1 MRSARRQGSLVLL
14 SSASLTT
21 IAEHGVSITPSIAHC
36 LKQAPVE
43 HLRNVHMAT
52 ILRRAFRSALLT
64 SLPGRALFSSQP
76 SFTGRSFRDA
86 LALLDTLQTNQQV
99 VKSISASG
107 RNANEAAIPEMRE
120 WLRRAGYTTN
130 DFADH
135 QRFIHVAGTK
145 GKGSVCAMVE
155 SILLQFRSGQKN
167 KIGKIGMYT
176 SPHLVSVTERIR
188 IDGLPIS
195 QRTFA
200 RYFFEIWDRLNAAN
214 QQGDIESTKP
224 SYFRYLTILA
234 LHAFK
239 QEGVETAII
248 ECGIGGEYD
257 STNILP
263 RDAVTTTAITSL
275 GLDHVEMLGVKIEDI
290 AWHKSGIMKDRVKV
304 FTVKQVPGAQ
314 AILEQRASAKG
325 ASLVLVEPISTLQ
338 DIKLGLEGDFQKEN
352 AALAVSVAASHLN
365 ELAVDVSLPVPV
377 NTLPG
382 EFTTGL
388 ETVDWPGRCQVIQDG
403 NITWCLDGAHTEESI
418 RAAAIWYHGCLVKA
432 HSGLEP
438 PIATMLMFNQTDRNG
453 AALLRQLMTALYTC
467 RNAGSLGVFYPRNPP
482 LAGGS
487 RRLGSSIFTY
497 AAFPASS
504 PSRQG
509 EQTRDLTAQ
518 ERLGSVYQSLDGN
531 ALYMPY
537 ATVAEA
543 VELAQRVSRGDER
556 LLVLVTGSL
565 YLVGGVLQSLNIGK

>member
-1 MRSARRQGSLVLL
+1 
-14 SSASLTT
+14 
-21 IAEHGVSITPSIAHC
+21 
-36 LKQAPVE
+36 
-43 HLRNVHMAT
+43 MAT
-52 ILRRAFRSALLT
+52 ILRRAFRAALLI
-64 SLPGRALFSSQP
+64 SLPRRALFSSQP
-76 SFTGRSFRDA
+76 SSTGHSFRDA
-86 LALLDTLQTNQQV
+86 LALLNTLQTNQQV
-99 VKSISASG
+99 VKSISASD

-120 WLRRAGYTTN
+120 WLRRAGYTPN
-130 DFADH
+130 DFADR

-200 RYFFEIWDRLNAAN
+200 RYFFEIWDRLNAATPR
-214 QQGDIESTKP
+214 GDIESTKP

-275 GLDHVEMLGVKIEDI
+275 GLDHIGMLGGKIEDI
-290 AWHKSGIMKDRVKV
+290 AWHKSGIMKDHVKV
-304 FTVKQVPGAQ
+304 YTVKQDPGAQ
-314 AILEQRASAKG
+314 AILEQRASEKG
-325 ASLVLVEPISTLQ
+325 ASLVLVEPFSTLQ

-365 ELAVDVSLPVPV
+365 ELAMDVSLPVPLE
-377 NTLPG
+377 TLPG

-418 RAAAIWYHGCLVKA
+418 RAAATWYHGCLVKA
-432 HSGLEP
+432 YSGLQP
-438 PIATMLMFNQTDRNG
+438 PTATMLMFNQTDRDG
-453 AALLRQLMTALYTC
+453 AALLRQLMTALHTC

-482 LAGGS
+482 LA
-487 RRLGSSIFTY
+487 RRSQRFERSIFTY
-497 AAFPASS
+497 AAFPASN
-504 PSRQG
+504 PSRPG
-509 EQTRDLTAQ
+509 EQNTDLTAQ
-518 ERLGSVYQSLDGN
+518 ERLGSIYQSLDGN

-543 VELAQRVSRGDER
+543 VALAQRVSRGDER

-565 YLVGGVLQSLNIGK
+565 YLVGGVLQSLNVGK

>member
-1 MRSARRQGSLVLL
+1 MARGL
-14 SSASLTT
+14 SGLSYFRITKH
-21 IAEHGVSITPSIAHC
+21 HGVSITPSIAHC

-52 ILRRAFRSALLT
+52 ILRRALRSALLI
-64 SLPGRALFSSQP
+64 SLSGRALFSSQP
-76 SFTGRSFRDA
+76 SSTGRSFRDA

-99 VKSISASG
+99 VKSVSASG
-107 RNANEAAIPEMRE
+107 HNANEAAIPEMCD
-120 WLRRAGYTTN
+120 WLRRAGYTQN
-130 DFADH
+130 DFADR

-155 SILLQFRSGQKN
+155 SILLRFRSGQQN

-195 QRTFA
+195 QATFA
-200 RYFFEIWDRLNAAN
+200 RYFFEIWDRLNPR
-214 QQGDIESTKP
+214 GDIESTKP

-234 LHAFK
+234 LHAFR

-275 GLDHVEMLGVKIEDI
+275 GLDHVGMLGGKIEDI
-290 AWHKSGIMKDRVKV
+290 AWHKSGIMKDQVKV
-304 FTVKQVPGAQ
+304 FTTKQDPGAQ
-314 AILEQRASAKG
+314 GILEQRASEKG
-325 ASLVLVEPISTLQ
+325 ARLVLVEPISTLQ
-338 DIKLGLEGDFQKEN
+338 DTKVGLEGDFQKDN

-365 ELAVDVSLPVPV
+365 ELAVDVSLPVPLD
-377 NTLPG
+377 TLPE

-418 RAAAIWYHGCLVKA
+418 RAAATWYHGCLVKA
-432 HSGLEP
+432 HSGLQP
-438 PIATMLMFNQTDRNG
+438 PTATMLMFNQTDRDG
-453 AALLRQLMTALYTC
+453 AALLRQLIRALYTY
-467 RNAGSLGVFYPRNPP
+467 RHAGSVGVFYPRNLP

-487 RRLGSSIFTY
+487 QRLGSSIFTY

-504 PSRQG
+504 SSRQG
-509 EQTRDLTAQ
+509 DQNRDLTAQ